1 MSDLIPDETTD
12 DKYVTFRREDLL
24 LLVGQ
29 WTTQD
34 MSRRQAP
41 AVLREL
47 QLLELTDAVVIRRRD
62 LFASPCLATYASMIA
77 LVANNITDLDQG
89 NELLRIAD
97 YFNRQ
102 AELAAYEGHKLPTI
116 A

>member
-1 MSDLIPDETTD
+1 MTDRIEDDTSDR
-12 DKYVTFRREDLL
+12 KYVTFKRGDLL
-24 LLVGQ
+24 VLVGQ

-34 MSRRQAP
+34 MSRRQVP
-41 AVLREL
+41 NVLREL
-47 QLLELTDAVVIRRRD
+47 ELLELADAVVIRRRD

-89 NELLRIAD
+89 NELLLIAD

-102 AELAAYEGHKLPTI
+102 AELAADEGHKLPSI
-116 A
+116 